1 MQACRS
7 NGILQDASPEDN
19 AKAMTE
25 SLSEITT
32 GMVTTAVRDSKIG
45 DTIIHKDDFMA
56 MAPDHKVI
64 TSKDLKTAFFNLLEQ
79 LVTDD
84 TEVISVY
91 YGANLDEETCKTFV
105 KEAEANTKTQNSKY
119 TKATSHLYP
128 LFVSAE

>member
-1 MQACRS
+1 MF
-7 NGILQDASPEDN
+7 NLLLQF
-19 AKAMTE
+19 
-25 SLSEITT
+25 
-32 GMVTTAVRDSKIG
+32 GTAVRDSKIG

-91 YGANLDEETCKTFV
+91 YGADLDEETCKTFV
-105 KEAEANTKTQNSKY
+105 KEAEAKY
-119 TKATSHLYP
+119 EDAEFEVYEGNQPLYP